1 VLADLL
7 ERARVGRGGVS
18 VLRGEAGIGKSALL
32 DLAVGLAPGFGVL
45 RALGTESESGIAFAG
60 LQELVRP
67 VAGLVAG
74 LPERQRAVL
83 AGALAL
89 GPPVPGD
96 PLAVRAATL
105 SLLAAAAERAP
116 LLVVVDDAQWLDSAS
131 ADALAFAARRLA
143 MDGVVALF
151 ALRDAEPSA
160 FDSSGLPE
168 LRIDRL
174 GEQSARVLLAERSP
188 CTIAPQVV
196 DQLVR
201 VAHGNPLA
209 LLEVPAAL
217 SEAQR
222 SGREA
227 LEEPLP
233 VGTRVERAF
242 TRRLDRLPPDARA
255 ALLLAAASG
264 ADEPSALASA
274 LRARGLS
281 QTAFA
286 RAEHDGLIAI
296 AAGRTRFT
304 HPLVRSVA
312 YQSAS
317 SEQRRAAHAAL
328 AAALDESAD
337 RRAWHLAAAATGPD
351 ETIAAALEDAAA
363 RAADRAELATAARTH
378 QRAAALTPQAGTRAQ
393 RLLAAATL
401 AYASGKLDWASA
413 LVREGRPVANTSVL
427 RADLQWLAAAVGRDR
442 GSVIEARRMLWES
455 AARIASRDPTRAAL
469 MLIDAMHA
477 DVMSGNERAALAS
490 GQHARDYAAASS
502 PTIRH
507 LVGVLAE
514 SVAINLGATPA
525 DQVDLTKA
533 RSTAASALD
542 LYPAG
547 RTAVEMLWA
556 AWYAVAIERSG
567 HRDDDEL
574 DLAIARARQRG
585 ALGVLPY
592 LLGMGAQ
599 LDFREDRWTRA
610 RVRAN
615 EALELAEQTGQRTYR
630 SWGLVNAAIVE
641 AAQGREEACRAH
653 AHEALELVEAAGI
666 GSLAV
671 YLSSTLGFLELG
683 LGHASA
689 AVERLEQCARTAA
702 AAGLAHPNVVRYE
715 ADLVEALLAAGR
727 EQDALEAADLLER
740 RAERVSSSWGLAM
753 ATRCR
758 GLLAEAHDFDDV
770 FRAALVLH
778 ESVPSA
784 FERARTEL
792 CYGERLRRARRRT
805 EAREHLTRAFAVFER
820 LSAVPWA
827 TRARRELQATDISA
841 RPRRDQ
847 RMTETLTP
855 QELRV
860 VLLVAAGA
868 TIREAAGQLFLSPKT
883 IEAHLGRAY
892 RKLGVHNRAQLATRL
907 AHQQPAAA

>member
-1 VLADLL
+1 MGRSGVL
-7 ERARVGRGGVS
+7 
-18 VLRGEAGIGKSALL
+18 VLRGEPGIGKSALL
-32 DLAVGLAPGFGVL
+32 DLVVRLARGFGVL

-89 GPPVPGD
+89 GPPVDGD

-105 SLLAAAAERAP
+105 SLLAAAAERTP

-131 ADALAFAARRLA
+131 ADALAFAARRLD

-151 ALRDAEPSA
+151 ALREAEPSA
-160 FDSSGLPE
+160 FDPSGLPE
-168 LRIDRL
+168 LRIEGLD
-174 GEQSARVLLAERSP
+174 EQSAGVLLAERSA
-188 CTIAPQVV
+188 CTIAPHVA

-217 SEAQR
+217 SDAQR

-233 VGTRVERAF
+233 VGTGVERAF
-242 TRRLDRLPPDARA
+242 TPRLHRLPSDARA
-255 ALLLAAASG
+255 ALLLAAAGG

-281 QTAFA
+281 QNALA

-304 HPLVRSVA
+304 HPLIRSVV

-363 RAADRAELATAARTH
+363 RAAARAELATAARTH
-378 QRAAALTPQAGTRAQ
+378 QRAAALTPEADTQAQ

-401 AYASGKLDWASA
+401 AYASGRLDWASA
-413 LVREGRPVANTSVL
+413 LVHEGRPFPNSPVL
-427 RADLQWLAAAVGRDR
+427 RADFQWLAAVVARDR
-442 GSVIEARRMLWES
+442 GSLIEARRMLWES
-455 AARIASRDPTRAAL
+455 AAGIASRDPTRAAL

-477 DVMSGNERAALAS
+477 DVMSGNEHAALAS
-490 GQHARDYAAASS
+490 GRHARDYAAGSS
-502 PTIRH
+502 PTIRR

-525 DQVDLTKA
+525 DQVDLTKP
-533 RSTAASALD
+533 RSIAASALE
-542 LYPAG
+542 LYPG
-547 RTAVEMLWA
+547 GWTAVEMLWA
-556 AWYAVAIERSG
+556 SWYAVASERSG
-567 HRDDDEL
+567 HRDDEL
-574 DLAIARARQRG
+574 DLAIAQARRRG
-585 ALGVLPY
+585 ALGRLPY

-610 RVRAN
+610 RVRAS
-615 EALELAEQTGQRTYR
+615 EALELAAQTGQPTYR

-653 AHEALELVEAAGI
+653 AYDALELVEAAGI
-666 GSLAV
+666 GSLSV
-671 YLSSTLGFLELG
+671 YASATLGFLELG
-683 LGHASA
+683 LGHVSA
-689 AVERLEQCARTAA
+689 AVERLEQCARQAA

-715 ADLVEALLAAGR
+715 ADLVEALRAAGR

-740 RAERVSSSWGLAM
+740 RAQRVSSSWGLAM
-753 ATRCR
+753 AARCR
-758 GLLAEAHDFDDV
+758 GLLAEAHIFDDV

-778 ESVPSA
+778 DSVPSA

-805 EAREHLTRAFAVFER
+805 EAREHLARAFAVFER
-820 LSAVPWA
+820 LSAEPWA
-827 TRARRELQATDISA
+827 ARARRELQATDVST

-860 VLLVAAGA
+860 VLLLAGGA